1 MAYRFPL
8 AAVLRLREIHEQ
20 REERLLTQILAQV
33 TQAREAIVSLDRQ
46 IAEASARRETEL
58 LQRTPAAQL
67 HAAYGMSALLKERK
81 QFTADQL
88 AQFEQL
94 RDKQIK
100 TYQAA
105 HQAREVLS
113 TMRQK
118 QRDSF
123 IAEQARHQQKAL
135 DDMFIARRL
144 RR

>member
-8 AAVLRLREIHEQ
+8 AAVLRLREINEQ

-33 TQAREAIVSLDRQ
+33 TQAREAIAALDLQ
-46 IAEASARRETEL
+46 IAEAAARRETEL
-58 LQRTPAAQL
+58 LERTPAAQL

-81 QFTADQL
+81 QFTVDQL

-113 TMRQK
+113 TMRKK

-123 IAEQARHQQKAL
+123 LAEQARHQQKAL
-135 DDMFIARRL
+135 DDMFIARRM
-144 RR
+144 RQ

>member
-1 MAYRFPL
+1 MAFRFPL
-8 AAVLRLREIHEQ
+8 AAVLRLREINEE

-33 TQAREAIVSLDRQ
+33 TQTREALASLDRQ
-46 IAEASARRETEL
+46 MVEAAARRESEL
-58 LQRTPAAQL
+58 LQCIPAAQL
-67 HAAYGMSALLKERK
+67 HSAYGMSALLKERR
-81 QFTADQL
+81 QFTAEQL

-105 HQAREVLS
+105 HQARELLS

-144 RR
+144 RQ

>member
-1 MAYRFPL
+1 MAFRFSL

-20 REERLLTQILAQV
+20 REERLLAQILAQV
-33 TQAREAIVSLDRQ
+33 AQARETLASLDVQ
-46 IAEASARRETEL
+46 IAEAAVRRETDL
-58 LQRTPAAQL
+58 LQRTPAAEL
-67 HAAYGMSALLKERK
+67 HAAYGMSALLKERR

-113 TMRQK
+113 TMREK

-123 IAEQARHQQKAL
+123 LAEQARHQQKAL

-144 RR
+144 RQ